1 MFIVRPRQKHY
12 KLIYGGT
19 KVFSFENC
27 KLELSGERFSVVYRL
42 TGNEKE
48 AYEKAKDICLEQ
60 TIEFPGELIPEG
72 VIREHIFGKIE
83 IFEAFNDVS
92 YKAVISYAVEIA
104 SGEFTQLLNVIFGN
118 ISIKPGIFVEEL
130 ILPES
135 ILKLFKGPRFGRKG
149 LRELLK
155 VEERPLLFTALKP
168 MGLSSRELAE
178 LAYKFA
184 LGGIDIIKDDHGLAN
199 QVFSPFE
206 ERVRLCT
213 EAVEKANRETG
224 YNCIY
229 VPNIT
234 APYREIKRR
243 AEIAKQMGAGG
254 LLIAPGLSGLDAMKE
269 IAEDDNI
276 GLPVFAHPAFQGSYV
291 LSNNGISHHVLFGQ
305 IARLAGADATIYPNF
320 GGRFSFT
327 REECI
332 SIELGTRVSMGNL
345 KSIFPCPAGGMTLQ
359 SIPESLKV
367 YGKDVVFLIGG
378 GLFKHGPNLVE
389 NSRYFRDLVEKLSK
403 EV

>member
-1 MFIVRPRQKHY
+1 M
-12 KLIYGGT
+12 
-19 KVFSFENC
+19 FSFEDC

-42 TGNEKE
+42 AGNEKE

-60 TIEFPGELIPEG
+60 TVEFPGELIPEG
-72 VIREHIFGKIE
+72 VIREQIFGKIE
-83 IFEAFNDVS
+83 SFEPVDDKG
-92 YKAVISYAVEIA
+92 YKAIISYAVEIA

-118 ISIKPGIFVEEL
+118 ISIKSGIFVEQL
-130 ILPES
+130 ILPEN
-135 ILKLFKGPRFGRKG
+135 ILKDYKGPRFGREG
-149 LRELLK
+149 LRELLGVK
-155 VEERPLLFTALKP
+155 ERPLLFTALKP
-168 MGLSSRELAE
+168 MGLSSKELAE

-184 LGGIDIIKDDHGLAN
+184 LGGIDIIKDDHGLSN

-206 ERVRLCT
+206 ERVKLCT
-213 EAVEKANRETG
+213 EAVNKANRETG
-224 YNCIY
+224 NNCIY

-234 APYREIKRR
+234 APYREVIKR
-243 AEIAKQMGAGG
+243 AESAKKLGAGG
-254 LLIAPGLSGLDAMKE
+254 LLIAPGLSGIDAMKE

-276 GLPVFAHPAFQGSYV
+276 GLPIFAHPAFQGSYV

-305 IARLAGADATIYPNF
+305 NARLAGADATIYPNF

-327 REECI
+327 REECKN
-332 SIELGTRVSMGNL
+332 IELGTRVAMGNL

-367 YGKDVVFLIGG
+367 YGKDVIFLIGG
-378 GLFKHGPNLVE
+378 GLFKHGPDLVE
-389 NSRYFRDLVEKLSK
+389 NSKYFRDLVERLSR